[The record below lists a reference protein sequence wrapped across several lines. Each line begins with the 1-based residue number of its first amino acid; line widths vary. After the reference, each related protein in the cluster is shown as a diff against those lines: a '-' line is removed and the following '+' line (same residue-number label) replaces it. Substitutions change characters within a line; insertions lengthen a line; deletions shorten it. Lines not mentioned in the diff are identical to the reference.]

1 MSLPLVLPQAH
12 DAEIGV
18 LSAML
23 IAGADLIEQAA
34 SELTIEHF
42 ATPGHGIIFREL
54 CELRRSGKT
63 CDFITLTAR
72 LRDVQELDACGGVVH
87 VTEIFT
93 KLPTAGLYAQHAA
106 ILREKFILRRI
117 LSHAAEFSRR
127 AHAEQDAVSAL
138 LEEFQAGAVEI
149 GSMSADAEA
158 LRHITKDEVLARLD
172 VIEQRYRQRGKLGG
186 LPTGFTDLDRTIDG
200 LKGKHVYVF
209 AGRPGMGKSAFGTN
223 IAEHLAVSEALE
235 GRGVPVAFFTLEMP
249 REQVLDRILFA
260 RAELSLKRI
269 RDGFMSESDFPR
281 LQNAATELIRS
292 NLILD
297 DTPGLTIAQFR
308 ARARRAV
315 LKHKARLIVIDYVQI
330 MKGSS
335 RRAGDNRSL
344 ELAEIMQGIRET
356 AKQLDVPIIVLA
368 QINRTA
374 EERSNSRPALADLKE
389 SGAIEEEANVVG
401 LLYRPAYYA
410 KTDEQQKKVA
420 EKYKIAI
427 DPDDERETWKAELDA
442 IAELD
447 LAKHRNGGVGTIRLR
462 FLGELTRFQNLTG
475 KLYSNNTAQRQ
486 QPDVSE

>member
-1 MSLPLVLPQAH
+1 M
-12 DAEIGV
+12 
-18 LSAML
+18 
-23 IAGADLIEQAA
+23 
-34 SELTIEHF
+34 
-42 ATPGHGIIFREL
+42 
-54 CELRRSGKT
+54 
-63 CDFITLTAR
+63 
-72 LRDVQELDACGGVVH
+72 
-87 VTEIFT
+87 
-93 KLPTAGLYAQHAA
+93 
-106 ILREKFILRRI
+106 
-117 LSHAAEFSRR
+117 
-127 AHAEQDAVSAL
+127 
-138 LEEFQAGAVEI
+138 
-149 GSMSADAEA
+149 
-158 LRHITKDEVLARLD
+158 
-172 VIEQRYRQRGKLGG
+172 
-186 LPTGFTDLDRTIDG
+186 
-200 LKGKHVYVF
+200 
-209 AGRPGMGKSAFGTN
+209 
-223 IAEHLAVSEALE
+223 
-235 GRGVPVAFFTLEMP
+235 
-249 REQVLDRILFA
+249 
-260 RAELSLKRI
+260 
-269 RDGFMSESDFPR
+269 
-281 LQNAATELIRS
+281 
-292 NLILD
+292 
-297 DTPGLTIAQFR
+297 
-308 ARARRAV
+308 